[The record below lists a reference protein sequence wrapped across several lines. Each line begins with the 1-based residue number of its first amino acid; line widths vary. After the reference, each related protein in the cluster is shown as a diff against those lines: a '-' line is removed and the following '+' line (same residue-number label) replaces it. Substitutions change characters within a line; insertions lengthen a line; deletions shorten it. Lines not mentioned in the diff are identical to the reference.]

1 LGFYIRKSVKA
12 GPFRFNL
19 SKSGI
24 GVSAGIPGFRVGT
37 GPRGNYVHMGR
48 NGIYYRAS
56 LGPRRP
62 RSSSPRLGNAVQYQQ
77 SVYRPSAVVMQD
89 VTGATAMALEP
100 TGRGDIVE
108 QLNTAAARFTW
119 WWPVAIVVFVLG
131 LLTMPWGSIIWVLG
145 VAGCVWL
152 YLNDQAR
159 RTVVLFYDVDDGAHA
174 WFESLVTSWRWLTES
189 QGLWRVVQSGDVVGT
204 YNFKVNSG
212 ASTLVNTVRAV
223 ADTSGEVKQ
232 LATNITVPSIT
243 AGTSALYFLPDRLLI
258 RDGKQYS
265 DLDYQALRV
274 FNEKKRFIETSAPP
288 RDSVQVDQTWEYVN
302 VKGGPDRRFKN
313 NPMRPI
319 MLYGR
324 LVLASASGLYWIV
337 QVSRA
342 DAAEGVAQVISAA
355 PKEPIPPPASATP
368 SEPAQRVS
376 GPNRTTKVKCFKCE
390 HTQQVSIEATTFHC
404 EQCGTKLKRVVNH
417 SR

>member
-1 LGFYIRKSVKA
+1 VGFYIRKSVKA

-24 GVSAGIPGFRVGT
+24 GVSAGVPGFRIGT

-56 LGPRRP
+56 LGRQRSRP
-62 RSSSPRLGNAVQYQQ
+62 SPRLGNAVQYQEP
-77 SVYRPSAVVMQD
+77 VYRPSEVVMQD

-100 TGRGDIVE
+100 TGRGDLVE

-119 WWPVAIVVFVLG
+119 WWPVAIVVFLLG
-131 LLTMPWGSIIWVLG
+131 LLTMPWGAIIWALG
-145 VAGCVWL
+145 GAGCVWL

-159 RTVVLFYDVDDGAHA
+159 RTVVLFYDVHDGAHA

-212 ASTLVNTVRAV
+212 ASTLVNTVRAL
-223 ADTSGEVKQ
+223 AGTSGKVKQ
-232 LATNITVPSIT
+232 LATNIAVPSIT
-243 AGTSALYFLPDRLLI
+243 AGPSALYFLPDRLLI
-258 RDGKQYS
+258 RDGKRYS

-274 FNEKKRFIETSAPP
+274 FHEKKRFIETAAPP
-288 RDSVQVDQTWEYVN
+288 RDSVQVDQTWQYVN
-302 VKGGPDRRFKN
+302 VRGGPDRRFKN

-324 LVLASASGLYWIV
+324 MVLASASGLYWIV
-337 QVSRA
+337 QISRP

-355 PKEPIPPPASATP
+355 PKEPIRQAASVAP
-368 SEPAQRVS
+368 SEAAQPDS
-376 GPNRTTKVKCFKCE
+376 EPNRTTTVKCFKCE
-390 HTQQVSIEATTFHC
+390 HRQQVSIEATTFYC
-404 EQCGTKLKRVVNH
+404 EQCGTKLKRVVNQ